1 MSEREDKE
9 KSEKNE
15 KKEEFRWQMAAVCDF
30 LISRLHKNLCGR
42 NTQTICLTESLN
54 VSDSSIPRFFAPF
67 IARLAQLL
75 GDDSFARCR
84 FNSLFVT
91 RAFLSFPSFLSSLE
105 GFYVEISVFR
115 SRAIRDVCERKKRFA
130 SEVIREECVF
140 VRECFATTR
149 EKHRKGYGLRSV
161 PKLLLSKS

>member
-1 MSEREDKE
+1 
-9 KSEKNE
+9 
-15 KKEEFRWQMAAVCDF
+15 MAAVSCVDF
-30 LISRLHKNLCGR
+30 LNFNFTKICAVGTHK
-42 NTQTICLTESLN
+42 QTICLTESLN

-67 IARLAQLL
+67 IARFAQLL

-115 SRAIRDVCERKKRFA
+115 SRAIRDVCERKERFA